1 MINYKNLPR
10 KLIILGII
18 MDVVFIIF
26 FISAATLDFN
36 AEYPYIALFEG
47 ALASACMLDLYCLSN
62 AEEVERKD
70 DHL

>member
-1 MINYKNLPR
+1 MINYQNLPR

-36 AEYPYIALFEG
+36 AEHPYIALFEG
-47 ALASACMLDLYCLSN
+47 ALASACMLDLYCLAN
-62 AEEVERKD
+62 TKGVVRVD
-70 DHL
+70 DNL

>member
-1 MINYKNLPR
+1 
-10 KLIILGII
+10 